1 MTEHL
6 PTGSSDVITGHRFDM
21 CVPFPHNAPANR
33 RSTISYHLARAQAGI
48 RDGKGHAKPKS
59 REGDNRGHTAMGQ

>member
-6 PTGSSDVITGHRFDM
+6 STGSGGAINGHRLDRY
-21 CVPFPHNAPANR
+21 VPFPHNAPANR